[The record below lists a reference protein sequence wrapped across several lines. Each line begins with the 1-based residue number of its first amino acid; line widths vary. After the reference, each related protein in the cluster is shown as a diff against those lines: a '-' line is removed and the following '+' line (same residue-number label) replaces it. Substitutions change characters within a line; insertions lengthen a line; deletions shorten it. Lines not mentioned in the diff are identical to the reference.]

1 MDMQL
6 HRYRSAF
13 LLGKEIDRVVY
24 LTPPTEFEKKDIV
37 WKLNTCIYGL
47 SDASRNW
54 YSRVKEE
61 LDKLGVN
68 LVVLNRHYFFGI
80 SRMNYKAYLLH
91 MQMIFVGVVPKIL
104 NKL

>member
-68 LVVLNRHYFFGI
+68 LVVLNRHYFFWHFKNELQG
-80 SRMNYKAYLLH
+80 LLTTH
-91 MQMIFVGVVPKIL
+91 VDDFCWGWYQQF
-104 NKL
+104 